1 MKFNPWPVVI
11 TIVCTAAFAAAAT
24 VVVVMVSKR
33 VELVTPDY
41 YAHDQRHGERMEQEI
56 RAKSLSTPVT
66 ITYEKQTSSIDIQ
79 FPEKDI
85 SGTVTL
91 YRPSDLTMDKTMEI
105 SIDENRRQQIPTT
118 GIADGLWRVRLQWN
132 HDGADYYQENIITT
146 L

>member
-11 TIVCTAAFAAAAT
+11 TIICTAAFAAAAS

-41 YAHDQRHGERMEQEI
+41 YAQDQRHGERMEQEL
-56 RAKSLSTPVT
+56 RAKSLSQPVT
-66 ITYEKQTSSIDIQ
+66 ITYEASSSSIDIT
-79 FPEKDI
+79 FPERDV

-91 YRPSDLTMDKTMEI
+91 YRPSDLSMDQSVVI
-105 SIDENRRQQIPTT
+105 SVDDKNQQRIP
-118 GIADGLWRVRLQWN
+118 ADDLAKGLWRVRLQWN
-132 HDGADYYQENIITT
+132 QDGKEYYQENSVTT